1 MKPLTS
7 FVSIQ
12 ADCRE
17 KERRII
23 RQESRIVLHEL
34 VQAYSVA
41 DLHSEPDS
49 NSWALRDHMHES
61 P

>member
-34 VQAYSVA
+34 VQAY
-41 DLHSEPDS
+41 P
-49 NSWALRDHMHES
+49 
-61 P
+61 